1 MDVEALDSSPIGRL
15 VPITGHDERLREFS
29 YWAFLPD
36 PLPDVVELQAATWTK
51 VAEASEA
58 LGRLHQACA
67 PLPNPGLL
75 IAPALAREAV
85 DTSALEGTYGALAD
99 VLVARLSE
107 TKPTSPEVAEIR
119 AYERVAHR
127 AFAWAKERPVT
138 LGMLSDMQGL
148 LAAESREPQRDPGK
162 IREHQVV
169 IGPKHCTVYEARFI
183 PPPPDDRLLAGL
195 QQWQEWIQATHP
207 LPPALQA
214 AMAHYQFESLH
225 PFGDG
230 NGRIG
235 RLVVVLQLLR
245 AGTLSEPAITISPWL
260 RKRREEYQTH
270 LLRVSQS
277 GDWDPWVSFF
287 CEALCTQ
294 AHGLVRVVD
303 TLMRWLAEV
312 RQELNE
318 RHWSGT
324 VASICEDL
332 VDWPVITSGF
342 AQQKYGVSAPTAKSA
357 IDRLCAIGVLEE
369 MTGRSYG
376 RVFGAPQV
384 IDAVE
389 AM

>member
-1 MDVEALDSSPIGRL
+1 
-15 VPITGHDERLREFS
+15 
-29 YWAFLPD
+29 
-36 PLPDVVELQAATWTK
+36 
-51 VAEASEA
+51 
-58 LGRLHQACA
+58 
-67 PLPNPGLL
+67 LPNPRLL

-99 VLVARLSE
+99 VLEARLSE
-107 TKPTSPEVAEIR
+107 TRPTSPEVAEIR
-119 AYERVAHR
+119 AYERMAHR
-127 AFAWAKERPVT
+127 AFAWVEERPVT
-138 LGMLSDMQGL
+138 LGMLSDMQGI

-169 IGPKHCTVYEARFI
+169 IGPKHCTVYEARYI

-195 QQWQEWIQATHP
+195 QQWQAWIGAEHP

-214 AMAHYQFESLH
+214 AMAHYQFECLH

-260 RKRREEYQTH
+260 RKRRDEYQAQ
-270 LLRVSQS
+270 LLRVSQT
-277 GDWDPWVSFF
+277 GEWDPWVSFF
-287 CEALCTQ
+287 CEALAAQ
-294 AHGLVRVVD
+294 AHRLVQVVD
-303 TLMRWLAEV
+303 ALMHWLADV
-312 RQELNE
+312 RRMLNE

-324 VASICEDL
+324 VANICEDL
-332 VDWPVITSGF
+332 VDWPVITSSF
-342 AQQKYGVSAPTAKSA
+342 TQQKYGVSAPTAKSA
-357 IDRLCAIGVLEE
+357 IDRLCEIGVLTE

-376 RVFGAPQV
+376 RVFGATQV
-384 IDAVE
+384 IDLVE